1 MKARHKQK
9 LCLFFHVHQPYRLKT
24 YRFFNIGVDHDYYDE
39 VRNRHMIKRV
49 VHNSYLPANDLLM
62 YLIRTFGDA
71 FRVTFGI
78 SGMALEQ
85 FEMYTPWM
93 IDSFRKLYE
102 TGNVEFVSEPYS
114 FSLAMLGHAEEYARQ
129 LEQHQQKLLQ
139 LFGCK
144 PKALMH
150 TNMIYS
156 NDLAYF
162 AHQASLQTIVT
173 EGSKHIPYG
182 LSANKTYTC
191 CKFPGIRLLLRN
203 SQLSDDI
210 CYNFS
215 EKEWCEWPLTAEKFS
230 SWLNALDYTEDVGN
244 LFLDYAAL
252 GEYQHTKT
260 GIFDFFEAFISE
272 TIRDHKRLFS
282 TVSEVSET
290 IKPAGALDINDVV
303 SWADREKDLSAWL
316 GNDIQQDAYNCLY
329 SIAEAMRQCKDEALL
344 RDWNRLQT
352 CDHFYYMSTK
362 NTSDYNSHQYFS
374 PYSSPYEAFVNYMNI
389 LTDFIIRVDNYTG
402 RLSEQRIP
410 LFLHDDH
417 EVSLAYRLATI

>member
-1 MKARHKQK
+1 
-9 LCLFFHVHQPYRLKT
+9 
-24 YRFFNIGVDHDYYDE
+24 
-39 VRNRHMIKRV
+39 
-49 VHNSYLPANDLLM
+49 M
-62 YLIRTFGDA
+62 YLIRTFGDS

-93 IDSFRKLYE
+93 IDSFRKLYK

-144 PKALMH
+144 PKVLMH

-156 NDLAYF
+156 NELAYF
-162 AHQASLQTIVT
+162 AHKAGLQTIVT
-173 EGSKHIPYG
+173 DGSKHIPYG
-182 LSANKTYTC
+182 LSANITYTS
-191 CKFPGIRLLLRN
+191 CKFPDVRLLLRN

-210 CYNFS
+210 SYNFS
-215 EKEWCEWPLTAEKFS
+215 EKEWCEWPLTAGKFS
-230 SWLNALDYTEDVGN
+230 SWLNALDNTEDVVN

-260 GIFDFFEAFISE
+260 GIFDFFEAFIAE
-272 TIRDHKRLFS
+272 TIRDNKRLFR

-290 IKPAGALDINDVV
+290 IKPAGALDINDAV

-316 GNDIQQDAYNCLY
+316 GNDIQQDAFASLY
-329 SIAEAMRQCKDEALL
+329 SVADAMRQCKNEALL
-344 RDWNRLQT
+344 SDWNRLQT

-362 NTSDYNSHQYFS
+362 NSGDFNSHQYFS

-389 LTDFIIRVDNYTG
+389 LTDFIIRVDDYAG
-402 RLSEQRIP
+402 RSSEQGQS
-410 LFLHDDH
+410 LLKHDDH
-417 EVSLAYRLATI
+417 EVGSAFRVATF